1 REVLLG
7 DRVHEA
13 RRGPADVRLRRV
25 LLGSLEPGLRQHRAR
40 QLLTQADVVARRQGR
55 DALREVRRQEALLA
69 RTAVGHAPGDR
80 DGGEEQARVGAAR
93 APGGGSAI
101 VEHLAIGG
109 VLLAGDRD
117 GVGERQGGRNRLL
130 GNGDGRAGQEPGG
143 AQHVSHAN
151 PWAGREVATEY
162 APRPQAVS
170 TTTRAPSEWPTRGNV
185 RGCDNEGQAAG
196 RRSTLRRRAGISI
209 FIRRPSGASQ
219 RCTSPAAPPVTVTCR
234 SVAGSRFSVVA
245 ASP

>member
-1 REVLLG
+1 MLFFFFFFLMI
-7 DRVHEA
+7 
-13 RRGPADVRLRRV
+13 RRPPRSTLFPYTTLFRSA
-25 LLGSLEPGLRQHRAR
+25 
-40 QLLTQADVVARRQGR
+40 QADVVARRQGR
-55 DALREVRRQEALLA
+55 DGLREVRRQEALLA
-69 RTAVGHAPGDR
+69 RTAVGDAPRHR
-80 DGGEEQARVGAAR
+80 DGREEQARVGAAR

-101 VEHLAIGG
+101 VERLAIGG

-130 GNGDGRAGQEPGG
+130 GNGDGRAGEEPGG
-143 AQHVSHAN
+143 AQHMFHAS

-196 RRSTLRRRAGISI
+196 RRSTLRWRAGISI
-209 FIRRPSGASQ
+209 FMRRPSDASQ
-219 RCTSPAAPPVTVTCR
+219 RWTSPAAPPVTVTCR
-234 SVAGSRFSVVA
+234 SVAGLRFRVVA
-245 ASP
+245 ASPRSCTVSVSRLPLRG